1 MRAASRPATPSLAVM
16 DSAWNAI
23 SVQLRFWRTP
33 GSKVTAWAFAPDETD
48 ILSIHTDATSQP
60 AVMVK
65 SSALQAFLAADF
77 ESDHTTSLPAAPS

>member
-1 MRAASRPATPSLAVM
+1 MPSLAAM
-16 DSAWNAI
+16 GSAWSATLMQWSI
-23 SVQLRFWRTP
+23 WRTP